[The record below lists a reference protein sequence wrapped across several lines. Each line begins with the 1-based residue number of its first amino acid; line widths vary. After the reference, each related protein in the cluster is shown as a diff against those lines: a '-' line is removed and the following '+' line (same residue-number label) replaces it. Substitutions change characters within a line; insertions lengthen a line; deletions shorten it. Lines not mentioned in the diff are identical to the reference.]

1 MNTYMASKQT
11 VQHNWYVVDANGLTL
26 GRLATQVATLLRG
39 KHKAI
44 YTPNCDC
51 EITLSLSTLIRLN

>member
-39 KHKAI
+39 KHK
-44 YTPNCDC
+44 DRK
-51 EITLSLSTLIRLN
+51 STRLNSSHFH